1 MTPFRGKLVK
11 DGQAV
16 ADNIDGRLTIDP
28 APDGSEWWSGF
39 CTLPG
44 GQTVSLDETFD
55 LVLDDG
61 RSGKVR
67 IERVNA
73 YPHGT
78 SVSFAHG

>member
-1 MTPFRGKLVK
+1 MTPFKGKLVK
-11 DGQAV
+11 DGQTVVDA
-16 ADNIDGRLTIDP
+16 IEGRLTIDP
-28 APDGSEWWSGF
+28 APNGAEWWSGF
-39 CTLPG
+39 STLPA
-44 GQTVSLDETFD
+44 GQTVNLDEHFD

-78 SVSFAHG
+78 SISFAHA